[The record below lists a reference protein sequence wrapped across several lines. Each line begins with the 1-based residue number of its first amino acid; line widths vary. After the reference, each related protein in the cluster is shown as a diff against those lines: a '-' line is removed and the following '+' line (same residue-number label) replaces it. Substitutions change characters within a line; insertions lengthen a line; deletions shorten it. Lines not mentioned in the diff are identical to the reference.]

1 MQLAKSLETYVEN
14 SGWDKRSGRMYPD
27 NEPVMRSV
35 REVENLIKD
44 GFHVR
49 VVLDNETSL
58 VLDSI
63 ALFNNILLPK
73 FPDYTA
79 WKNNLKLEEE
89 RKALREAKLA
99 NNTNTLDKPKEEVKP
114 ETKVEDKEEEK
125 SDNTPNNTEDKEESS
140 ILKKKK

>member
-27 NEPVMRSV
+27 HEPVMRSV

-58 VLDSI
+58 VLDSM

-99 NNTNTLDKPKEEVKP
+99 NNTNTLNKP
-114 ETKVEDKEEEK
+114 EETKPEPKVETKEEEK
-125 SDNTPNNTEDKEESS
+125 SDNHSDNTEDKEESS
-140 ILKKKK
+140 IPKKKK

>member
-27 NEPVMRSV
+27 HEPVMRSV

-58 VLDSI
+58 VLDSM

-89 RKALREAKLA
+89 RKALREVKLA
-99 NNTNTLDKPKEEVKP
+99 NNTNTLNKPEEVKP
-114 ETKVEDKEEEK
+114 DLKVEVKEENKEEEK
-125 SDNTPNNTEDKEESS
+125 SDNTDSKEESS
-140 ILKKKK
+140 IPKRKK

>member
-14 SGWDKRSGRMYPD
+14 TGWDKRSGRMYPD
-27 NEPVMRSV
+27 HEPVMRSV

-58 VLDSI
+58 VLDSM

-99 NNTNTLDKPKEEVKP
+99 NNTNTLNKP
-114 ETKVEDKEEEK
+114 EEEK
-125 SDNTPNNTEDKEESS
+125 SDNPSDNTDNKEESS
-140 ILKKKK
+140 IPKKKK

>member
-27 NEPVMRSV
+27 HEPVMRSV

-58 VLDSI
+58 VLDSM
-63 ALFNNILLPK
+63 ALFNNILLSK

-99 NNTNTLDKPKEEVKP
+99 NNTNTLNKPEEVKP
-114 ETKVEDKEEEK
+114 EPKVETKEEEK
-125 SDNTPNNTEDKEESS
+125 SDNHSDNSENKLP
-140 ILKKKK
+140 KKKN